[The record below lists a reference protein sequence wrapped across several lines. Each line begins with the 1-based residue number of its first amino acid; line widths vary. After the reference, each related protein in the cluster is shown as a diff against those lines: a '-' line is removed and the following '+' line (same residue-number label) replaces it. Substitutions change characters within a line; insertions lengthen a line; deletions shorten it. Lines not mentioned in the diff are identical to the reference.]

1 MSSGFRDM
9 TLTNMGK
16 RSFFAPTRHIKTII
30 TLVLLGA
37 ESWLI
42 ALFKALMQL
51 GGFLFDIIG
60 LTEVFKIP
68 DSMSFN
74 ITGYHCLQFQTRSDT
89 DDGRG
94 GVGLFINSNFRYVK
108 RDDL

>member
-1 MSSGFRDM
+1 M

-16 RSFFAPTRHIKTII
+16 RSFFAPTQHIKTII

-51 GGFLFDIIG
+51 YNMWYILLHIMRIIKKFYLSVNFD
-60 LTEVFKIP
+60 P
-68 DSMSFN
+68 P
-74 ITGYHCLQFQTRSDT
+74 
-89 DDGRG
+89 
-94 GVGLFINSNFRYVK
+94 
-108 RDDL
+108 